1 MGCHAIWTWR
11 NTKEHERG
19 FLKLYDPGTWI
30 LQRIKEYEDATGL
43 NKEVKNQGR
52 SVKMIGWTP
61 SDSNMVKL
69 NTNGA
74 CKDGITTGYIG
85 LIRQSNGNWIN
96 EFAKSLGYCSVV
108 MVKLWGVFE
117 GLKLIEEIGLRRI
130 VINVDS
136 IDGSC
141 Y

>member
-11 NTKEHERG
+11 NTEEHEGG

-43 NKEVKNQGR
+43 DKEVKNQGR

-74 CKDGITTGYIG
+74 CKDGITTGYIEP
-85 LIRQSNGNWIN
+85 IRQSNGNWTN
-96 EFAKSLGYCSVV
+96 GFAKSLGYCSVV
-108 MVKLWGVFE
+108 MAKL
-117 GLKLIEEIGLRRI
+117 
-130 VINVDS
+130 
-136 IDGSC
+136 
-141 Y
+141 